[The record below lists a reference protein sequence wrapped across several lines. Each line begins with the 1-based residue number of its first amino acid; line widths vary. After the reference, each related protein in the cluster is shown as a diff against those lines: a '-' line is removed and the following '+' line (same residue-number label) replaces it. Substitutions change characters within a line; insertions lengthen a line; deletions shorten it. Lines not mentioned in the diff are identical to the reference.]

1 MAAPPNRKDES
12 DELLKRADALLM
24 RMRGAE
30 KPAAAAGAPEVPTLT
45 ETVASQGED
54 PGIPTLTEVIPAE
67 RLPAVPTASGEIISR
82 VQAQNLE
89 HIVYQKLR
97 RDLDQQIT
105 QIMQERFMPEI
116 GSALDA
122 ALAKISMDIKADING
137 MVHASIEETLR
148 AQLKNLRVAVEG
160 SDALREATAAS
171 GIMPAFSD
179 SSSSAMALAKSFE
192 PAAIEARWYSTWE
205 KNGYFRAGL
214 EESNPNRYCILLPPP
229 NVTGTLHMGHAFQH
243 TLMDALTRYHR
254 MRGYNTLWQPG
265 TDHAGIATQ
274 IVVERQL
281 EAEGVSRRAL
291 GREKFVERVWRW
303 KEESGSAITR
313 QMRRLGASC
322 DWGRER
328 FTMDEGLSAVVTEVF
343 VRLHQQGL
351 IYRGKRLVN
360 WDPVLKSAVS
370 DLEVE
375 SEEEHGSLWH
385 IRYPL
390 ASGADFLVVA
400 TTRPETMLGDV
411 AVAVHPDDPRYQ
423 GYIGE
428 QVLLPL
434 TGRRIPV
441 IADDT
446 VDPAF
451 GSGCVKITPAHD
463 FNDFLVWLRH
473 KEVISQSLKN
483 SGYQQQYPPSI
494 FKKDARLKDSPLD
507 DFEFGHKAAAGGGVH
522 ADDASGLLGKSSSE
536 LLPSAYRGL
545 DRYEA
550 REKILADLKDQG
562 LIAEV
567 TPHKLKVPRCGRT
580 GAVVE
585 PMLTDQWFVKMD
597 SLAKAGLDAVA
608 RGEVRFVP
616 ENWTATYNQWLTG
629 IQDWCISRQLWW
641 GHRIPAWYDSEGNIF
656 VARTKQEA
664 QARHRQAML
673 ERVRAGEK
681 VTASELRQ
689 DEDVLDT
696 WFSSALWPFSTLG
709 WPADNPALRLYL
721 PSSVLVTGFD
731 IIFFWVARMVMMT
744 LPFTGKVPFRE
755 VYITGLVRD
764 AEGQK
769 MSKSKGNVLD
779 PLDIVDGIG
788 LEALV
793 KNRTASLMDP
803 RQAEAIEAAT
813 RRQFPKGIPAFG
825 TDALRFTFA
834 SLASHGRDI
843 KFDLSRC
850 DGYRNF
856 CNKLWNATRFVLMN
870 CEGRDTGLDEALPVE
885 FSIADRWITS
895 RLQRAEAEVGQAFR
909 DYRFDNLARAI
920 YELTWDEYCD
930 WYVEL
935 AKVQLAAGGEA
946 RERATRRTL
955 ARVLE
960 TVLRLAHPV
969 IPFITEE
976 LWQKVAP
983 LAGKIPP
990 SPPLSK
996 GGTECGIP
1004 GPPLSKGGSEG
1015 GISIMLARYPEPQPE
1030 KLDEAAERELAL
1042 LKDLTNACRTLR
1054 SEMNVAPSQKLPLLI
1069 QGDRARLAPFV
1080 PYLIALARLT
1090 EVVIVEGALPAA
1102 GAPVSIV
1109 GEYRLMLKIEVNM
1122 SAERERLHK
1131 ERLRLEAEIAKA
1143 QGKLDNPGFVE
1154 RAPPLIVA
1162 QEKERL
1168 ARFAATL
1175 EKVNEQLQ
1183 QLG

>member
-1 MAAPPNRKDES
+1 MAEPLAPKDEG
-12 DELLKRADALLM
+12 DELLKRADALLS
-24 RMRGAE
+24 RMRGAGTG
-30 KPAAAAGAPEVPTLT
+30 AAAAREVPTLD
-45 ETVASQGED
+45 ETVAPRGAD

-67 RLPAVPTASGEIISR
+67 RLPVVPVASGEVISR

-89 HIVYQKLR
+89 HSLYQKLK
-97 RDLDQQIT
+97 RDIDQQIT
-105 QIMQERFMPEI
+105 KIMQERFMPDI
-116 GSALDA
+116 GAALDA
-122 ALAKISMDIKADING
+122 ALARISQEIKADING
-137 MVHASIEETLR
+137 MVRASIEETLR
-148 AQLKNLRVAVEG
+148 AQLKNLRVAVNAR
-160 SDALREATAAS
+160 SALQEAATAVAAPGSPGPAAS
-171 GIMPAFSD
+171 AT
-179 SSSSAMALAKSFE
+179 ALAKSFE
-192 PAAIEARWYSTWE
+192 PAAIEARWYSAWE
-205 KNGYFRAGL
+205 RSGAFQAGL
-214 EESNPNRYCILLPPP
+214 DESNPLRYCILLPPP

-281 EAEGVSRRAL
+281 EAEGTSRLAL
-291 GREKFVERVWRW
+291 GRERFIERVWRW

-328 FTMDEGLSAVVTEVF
+328 FTLDEGLSAVVTEVF
-343 VRLHQQGL
+343 VRLHEQGL

-375 SEEEHGSLWH
+375 SEEEAGSLWH

-390 ASGADFLVVA
+390 ASGADFLIVA
-400 TTRPETMLGDV
+400 TTRPETLLGDV
-411 AVAVHPDDPRYQ
+411 AVAVHPGDLRYLA
-423 GYIGE
+423 YIGQE
-428 QVLLPL
+428 VLLPL

-441 IADDT
+441 IGDKA
-446 VDPAF
+446 VDPEF
-451 GSGCVKITPAHD
+451 GTGCVKVTPAHD
-463 FNDFLVWLRH
+463 FNDFQVGLRH
-473 KEVISQSLKN
+473 GLEPIVIFTL
-483 SGYQQQYPPSI
+483 
-494 FKKDARLKDSPLD
+494 DARMNENAP
-507 DFEFGHKAAAGGGVH
+507 A
-522 ADDASGLLGKSSSE
+522 
-536 LLPSAYRGL
+536 AYRGL
-545 DRYEA
+545 DRFEA
-550 REKILADLKDQG
+550 RAKVLADLKDQG

-567 TPHKLKVPRCGRT
+567 TPHKLAVPRCGRT

-585 PMLTDQWFVKMD
+585 PMLTDQWFVRME
-597 SLAKAGLDAVA
+597 SLAQAGLEAVA

-616 ENWTATYNQWLTG
+616 ENWTATYNQWLEH

-656 VARTKQEA
+656 VARTRQEA

-673 ERVRAGEK
+673 ERVRSGGRI
-681 VTASELRQ
+681 TSSDLRQ

-744 LPFTGKVPFRE
+744 APFTGKVPFRE

-769 MSKSKGNVLD
+769 MSKSKGNILD

-788 LEALV
+788 LDALLE
-793 KNRTASLMDP
+793 KRTASLLDP
-803 RQAEAIEAAT
+803 RQAEDIAATT
-813 RRQFPKGIPAFG
+813 RRQFPRGIPAFG

-870 CEGRDTGLDEALPVE
+870 CEGRDTGLDETLPVE
-885 FSIADRWITS
+885 LSAADRWIVS
-895 RLQRAEAEVGQAFR
+895 RLQRAEAEAERAFR
-909 DYRFDNLARAI
+909 EYRFDNLARAI

-946 RERATRRTL
+946 ASRGTRRTL

-960 TVLRLAHPV
+960 AILRLAHPV

-983 LAGKIPP
+983 LAGRHGP
-990 SPPLSK
+990 SV
-996 GGTECGIP
+996 
-1004 GPPLSKGGSEG
+1004 
-1015 GISIMLARYPEPQPE
+1015 MLARYPEPQPE
-1030 KLDEAAERELAL
+1030 KLDDAAEREITL

-1054 SEMNVAPSQKLPLLI
+1054 AEMNVAVSQKLPLLI
-1069 QGDRARLAPFV
+1069 QGEPARLAPFV
-1080 PYLIALARLT
+1080 PYLVALARLS

-1109 GEYRLMLKIEVNM
+1109 GEHRLMLKIEVNM

-1143 QGKLDNPGFVE
+1143 QAKLENPAFVE

-1168 ARFAATL
+1168 ARHVAMLA
-1175 EKVNEQLQ
+1175 KVNEQLQ
-1183 QLG
+1183 QLA

>member
-1 MAAPPNRKDES
+1 MAEHPNLEDEG
-12 DELLKRADALLM
+12 DDLLKRADALLM
-24 RMRGAE
+24 RMRGAG
-30 KPAAAAGAPEVPTLT
+30 KPAATAGAPEVPTLT
-45 ETVASQGED
+45 ESVASQDTD
-54 PGIPTLTEVIPAE
+54 PGIPTLTEIIPAE
-67 RLPAVPTASGEIISR
+67 RLPAIPLASGEVISR

-89 HIVYQKLR
+89 HTVYQKLK
-97 RDLDQQIT
+97 RDLDEQIT
-105 QIMQERFMPEI
+105 QIMQERFIPEI
-116 GSALDA
+116 GTALDA
-122 ALAKISMDIKADING
+122 ALAKISQDIKADIND
-137 MVHASIEETLR
+137 MVRASTEETLR
-148 AQLKNLRVAVEG
+148 AQIKNLRVAAEATA
-160 SDALREATAAS
+160 ALREATAAS
-171 GIMPAFSD
+171 DMRTAFSD

-214 EESNPNRYCILLPPP
+214 DESNPNRYCILLPPP

-281 EAEGVSRRAL
+281 EAEGTSRRAL
-291 GREKFVERVWRW
+291 GREQFVQRVWRW

-343 VRLHQQGL
+343 VRLHEQGL

-411 AVAVHPDDPRYQ
+411 AVAVHPDDPRYR
-423 GYIGE
+423 GYIGQ
-428 QVLLPL
+428 QVFLPL

-441 IADDT
+441 VADDY

-463 FNDFLVWLRH
+463 FNDYQVGLRH
-473 KEVISQSLKN
+473 NLEPL
-483 SGYQQQYPPSI
+483 GI
-494 FKKDARLKDSPLD
+494 FTLEARVNDNAP
-507 DFEFGHKAAAGGGVH
+507 A
-522 ADDASGLLGKSSSE
+522 
-536 LLPSAYRGL
+536 AYRGL

-562 LIAEV
+562 LIADV
-567 TPHKLKVPRCGRT
+567 TPHKLMVPRCGRT

-681 VTASELRQ
+681 VTASDLKQ

-744 LPFTGKVPFRE
+744 LPFTGKVPFHE

-834 SLASHGRDI
+834 SLASHGRDV

-870 CEGRDTGLDEALPVE
+870 CEGRDTGIDETLPVE
-885 FSIADRWITS
+885 FSVADRWITS
-895 RLQRAEAEVGQAFR
+895 RLQRAEAEIGQAFR

-935 AKVQLAAGGEA
+935 AKVQLGDQDAQRRVGGEA

-960 TVLRLAHPV
+960 TLLRLAHPV

-983 LAGKIPP
+983 LAGTIPP
-990 SPPLSK
+990 SPPLLK
-996 GGTECGIP
+996 GGT
-1004 GPPLSKGGSEG
+1004 EG

-1030 KLDEAAERELAL
+1030 KLDELAEREVAL
-1042 LKDLTNACRTLR
+1042 LKELTNACRTLR
-1054 SEMNVAPSQKLPLLI
+1054 AEMNVAPSQKLPLLI

-1080 PYLIALARLT
+1080 PYLTALARLT

-1109 GEYRLMLKIEVNM
+1109 GDYRLMLKIEVNM

-1143 QGKLDNPGFVE
+1143 RGKLDNPGFVE

-1175 EKVNEQLQ
+1175 EKINEQLQ
-1183 QLG
+1183 KLT

>member
-1 MAAPPNRKDES
+1 MAEQPNRKDES
-12 DELLKRADALLM
+12 DELLKRADALLT
-24 RMRGAE
+24 RLRGAGT
-30 KPAAAAGAPEVPTLT
+30 PAAASAAREIPTLT
-45 ETVASQGED
+45 EPVAAQGAE
-54 PGIPTLTEVIPAE
+54 PGIPTLTEIVPAE
-67 RLPAVPTASGEIISR
+67 RLLAASGEVISR

-89 HIVYQKLR
+89 HTLYQKLK
-97 RDLDQQIT
+97 RDLDQQIA
-105 QIMQERFMPEI
+105 QVVQDRFMPDI
-116 GSALDA
+116 GAALDA

-137 MVHASIEETLR
+137 MVRASIDETLR
-148 AQLKNLRVAVEG
+148 AQLQNLRVAV
-160 SDALREATAAS
+160 DAKAALQEAEAA
-171 GIMPAFSD
+171 AEK
-179 SSSSAMALAKSFE
+179 SASADPSASAAALAKSFE
-192 PAAIEARWYSTWE
+192 PAAIETRWYSTWE

-214 EESNPNRYCILLPPP
+214 DESNPRRYCILLPPP

-254 MRGYNTLWQPG
+254 MRGYSTLWQPG

-281 EAEGVSRRAL
+281 EAEGVSRREL
-291 GREKFVERVWRW
+291 GRERFIERVWRW

-322 DWGRER
+322 DWARER

-343 VRLHQQGL
+343 VRLHEQGL

-375 SEEEHGSLWH
+375 SEEEHGTLWH

-411 AVAVHPDDPRYQ
+411 AVAVHPDDDRYRAYVGQ
-423 GYIGE
+423 

-441 IADDT
+441 IADDY

-463 FNDFLVWLRH
+463 FNDYQVGLRH
-473 KEVISQSLKN
+473 QLEPL
-483 SGYQQQYPPSI
+483 PI
-494 FKKDARLKDSPLD
+494 FTLDARVNDNAP
-507 DFEFGHKAAAGGGVH
+507 A
-522 ADDASGLLGKSSSE
+522 
-536 LLPSAYRGL
+536 AYRGL
-545 DRYEA
+545 DRFEA
-550 REKILADLKDQG
+550 REKVLADLKEQG
-562 LIAEV
+562 LIAEA

-597 SLAKAGLDAVA
+597 SLAKAGLEAVA

-673 ERVRAGEK
+673 ERVRAGAK
-681 VTASELRQ
+681 VTASDLRQ

-721 PSSVLVTGFD
+721 PSSALVTGFD

-769 MSKSKGNVLD
+769 MSKSKGNILD

-788 LEALV
+788 LDALV
-793 KNRTASLMDP
+793 EKRTASLMDP
-803 RQAEAIEAAT
+803 RQAESIAAAT
-813 RRQFPKGIPAFG
+813 RRQYQKGIPAFG

-856 CNKLWNATRFVLMN
+856 CNKVWNATRFVLMN
-870 CEGRDTGLDEALPVE
+870 CAGRDTGTDEQLPVE
-885 FSIADRWITS
+885 LSVADRWIVS
-895 RLQRAEAEVGQAFR
+895 RLQRAEAEAQRAFR
-909 DYRFDNLARAI
+909 EYRFDNLARAI
-920 YELTWDEYCD
+920 YELAWDEYCD

-946 RERATRRTL
+946 VSRATRRTL

-960 TVLRLAHPV
+960 TILRLAHPV

-983 LAGKIPP
+983 LAGKH
-990 SPPLSK
+990 
-996 GGTECGIP
+996 
-1004 GPPLSKGGSEG
+1004 GP
-1015 GISIMLARYPEPQPE
+1015 SIMLARYPEPQPE
-1030 KLDEAAERELAL
+1030 KLDEAAEREIAL

-1054 SEMNVAPSQKLPLLI
+1054 AEMNVAPSQKLPLLI
-1069 QGDRARLAPFV
+1069 QGDRGRLEPFA
-1080 PYLIALARLT
+1080 PYLVALARLA

-1109 GEYRLMLKIEVNM
+1109 GDYRLMLKIDVDM
-1122 SAERERLHK
+1122 SAERERLHR
-1131 ERLRLEAEIAKA
+1131 ERLRLEAEIAKCEA
-1143 QGKLDNPGFVE
+1143 KLANPAFIE

-1168 ARFAATL
+1168 ARFRDTL
-1175 EKVNEQLQ
+1175 EKTSEQLQ
-1183 QLG
+1183 QLA

>member
-1 MAAPPNRKDES
+1 MAEQPNRKDEG
-12 DELLKRADALLM
+12 DELLKRADALLT
-24 RMRGAE
+24 RMRGAGN
-30 KPAAAAGAPEVPTLT
+30 PAAAGAPGIPTLT
-45 ETVASQGED
+45 ETVASQGAD

-67 RLPAVPTASGEIISR
+67 RLPAIAPASGEVISR

-89 HIVYQKLR
+89 HTVYQKLK
-97 RDLDQQIT
+97 RDLDEQIT

-122 ALAKISMDIKADING
+122 ALAKISQDIKADING
-137 MVHASIEETLR
+137 MVRASMEETLR
-148 AQLKNLRVAVEG
+148 VQIRNLRVAAEATA
-160 SDALREATAAS
+160 ALREATAAS
-171 GIMPAFSD
+171 GTMPASSE

-214 EESNPNRYCILLPPP
+214 DESNPNRYCILLPPP

-254 MRGYNTLWQPG
+254 MRGYDTLWQPG

-281 EAEGVSRRAL
+281 EAEGASRLAL
-291 GREKFVERVWRW
+291 GREKFIERVWRW

-313 QMRRLGASC
+313 QMRRIGASC

-343 VRLHQQGL
+343 VRLHEQGL

-375 SEEEHGSLWH
+375 SEEEEGHLWH

-411 AVAVHPDDPRYQ
+411 AVAVHPDDPRYRR
-423 GYIGE
+423 YIGE

-441 IADDT
+441 VADDY

-463 FNDFLVWLRH
+463 FNDYQVGLRH
-473 KEVISQSLKN
+473 KLEPL
-483 SGYQQQYPPSI
+483 GI
-494 FKKDARLKDSPLD
+494 FTLEARINDNAP
-507 DFEFGHKAAAGGGVH
+507 A
-522 ADDASGLLGKSSSE
+522 
-536 LLPSAYRGL
+536 AYRGL
-545 DRYEA
+545 DCYQA
-550 REKILADLKDQG
+550 REKVLADLKDQG

-567 TPHKLKVPRCGRT
+567 TPHKLMVPRCGRT

-681 VTASELRQ
+681 VTRSELKQ

-793 KNRTASLMDP
+793 TNRTASLMDP

-870 CEGRDTGLDEALPVE
+870 CEGRDTGIDETLPVE
-885 FSIADRWITS
+885 FSVADRWITS
-895 RLQRAEAEVGQAFR
+895 RLQRAEAEARQAFR

-955 ARVLE
+955 ARLLE
-960 TVLRLAHPV
+960 AILRLAHPV

-996 GGTECGIP
+996 GGTEIP
-1004 GPPLSKGGSEG
+1004 LVPPLSKGGSEG

-1030 KLDEAAERELAL
+1030 KLDEAAEREVAL

-1054 SEMNVAPSQKLPLLI
+1054 AEMNVAPSQKLPLLI

-1080 PYLIALARLT
+1080 PYLTALARLT

-1162 QEKERL
+1162 QERERL
-1168 ARFAATL
+1168 ARFTATL

>member
-1 MAAPPNRKDES
+1 MAEQPNHKDES
-12 DELLKRADALLM
+12 DELLKRADALLT
-24 RMRGAE
+24 RLRGGGT
-30 KPAAAAGAPEVPTLT
+30 PAAAPAGPDIPTLT
-45 ETVASQGED
+45 EPPAAHGAD

-67 RLPAVPTASGEIISR
+67 RLPAVSTASGEVISR

-89 HIVYQKLR
+89 HSLYQKLK

-105 QIMQERFMPEI
+105 KIMQERFMPDI
-116 GSALDA
+116 GNALDA
-122 ALAKISMDIKADING
+122 ALAKISQEIKADING
-137 MVHASIEETLR
+137 MVRASIEETLR
-148 AQLKNLRVAVEG
+148 AQLKNLRVAVEART
-160 SDALREATAAS
+160 ALHEAAAS
-171 GIMPAFSD
+171 DRMPAFPD
-179 SSSSAMALAKSFE
+179 ASSSATALARSFE
-192 PAAIEARWYSTWE
+192 PAAIEARWYAVWE
-205 KNGYFRAGL
+205 RSGYFRASL
-214 EESNPNRYCILLPPP
+214 DEANPRRYCILLPPP

-254 MRGYNTLWQPG
+254 MRGYSTLWQPG

-281 EAEGVSRRAL
+281 EAEGTARRAL

-303 KEESGSAITR
+303 KEESGSTITR

-343 VRLHQQGL
+343 VRLHEQGL

-375 SEEEHGSLWH
+375 SEEESGTLWH

-390 ASGADFLVVA
+390 ASGADFLIVA
-400 TTRPETMLGDV
+400 TTRPETLLGDV

-423 GYIGE
+423 AWIG
-428 QVLLPL
+428 QPVLLPL

-441 IADDT
+441 IADDY
-446 VDPAF
+446 VDPEF
-451 GSGCVKITPAHD
+451 GSGCVKVTPAHD
-463 FNDFLVWLRH
+463 FNDYQVGLRH
-473 KEVISQSLKN
+473 QLEPI
-483 SGYQQQYPPSI
+483 GI
-494 FKKDARLKDSPLD
+494 FTLDARMNDNAP
-507 DFEFGHKAAAGGGVH
+507 A
-522 ADDASGLLGKSSSE
+522 
-536 LLPSAYRGL
+536 AYRGL

-550 REKILADLKDQG
+550 REKVLADLKEQG
-562 LIAEV
+562 LIAQAA
-567 TPHKLKVPRCGRT
+567 PHKLMVPRCGRT

-616 ENWTATYNQWLTG
+616 ENWTATYNQWLDH

-673 ERVRAGEK
+673 ERVRGGGK
-681 VTASELRQ
+681 ITSSDLQQ

-709 WPADNPALRLYL
+709 WPADNPALRMYL

-744 LPFTGKVPFRE
+744 LPFTGKPPFRE

-769 MSKSKGNVLD
+769 MSKSKGNILD

-788 LEALV
+788 LEALLE
-793 KNRTASLMDP
+793 KRTTSLMDP
-803 RQAEAIEAAT
+803 RQAGDIAEAT

-870 CEGRDTGLDEALPVE
+870 CAGHDTGIDETLPVE
-885 FSIADRWITS
+885 LSVADRWITS
-895 RLQRAEAEVGQAFR
+895 RLQRAEAEVREAFR
-909 DYRFDNLARAI
+909 EYRFDNLARAI

-935 AKVQLAAGGEA
+935 AKVQLATGGEA
-946 RERATRRTL
+946 RSRATRRTL
-955 ARVLE
+955 VRVLE
-960 TVLRLAHPV
+960 TILRLAHPV

-976 LWQKVAP
+976 LWQKVVP
-983 LAGKIPP
+983 LAGK
-990 SPPLSK
+990 S
-996 GGTECGIP
+996 
-1004 GPPLSKGGSEG
+1004 GP
-1015 GISIMLARYPEPQPE
+1015 SIMLARYPEAQPE
-1030 KLDEAAERELAL
+1030 KIDEAAEREIAL

-1054 SEMNVAPSQKLPLLI
+1054 AEMNVAPSQKLPLLI
-1069 QGDRARLAPFV
+1069 QGDRARLEPFV
-1080 PYLIALARLT
+1080 PYLAALARLS
-1090 EVVIVEGALPAA
+1090 EVVIVEGTLPAA

-1109 GEYRLMLKIEVNM
+1109 GAYRLMLKIEVDM

-1131 ERLRLEAEIAKA
+1131 ERLRLEAEIAKCEA
-1143 QGKLDNPGFVE
+1143 RLANPAFVE

-1168 ARFAATL
+1168 ARFRDML
-1175 EKVNEQLQ
+1175 GKIGEQLG
-1183 QLG
+1183 QLS

>member
-1 MAAPPNRKDES
+1 MAEQPDRKDEG
-12 DELLKRADALLM
+12 DELLKRADALLT
-24 RMRGAE
+24 RLRGVG

-45 ETVASQGED
+45 ETLAPQGAD
-54 PGIPTLTEVIPAE
+54 PGIPTLTEVIPVE
-67 RLPAVPTASGEIISR
+67 WLPAVPAASGEVISR

-89 HIVYQKLR
+89 HAVYQKLK

-105 QIMQERFMPEI
+105 QVMQERFMPDI
-116 GSALDA
+116 GAALDA
-122 ALAKISMDIKADING
+122 ALAKISLDIKADING
-137 MVHASIEETLR
+137 MVRASIDETLR
-148 AQLKNLRVAVEG
+148 AQLKSLHDAAEA
-160 SDALREATAAS
+160 SAALRDATAAS
-171 GIMPAFSD
+171 GMMAAYSD

-205 KNGYFRAGL
+205 KNGAFRAGL
-214 EESNPNRYCILLPPP
+214 DESNPNRYCILLPPP

-281 EAEGVSRRAL
+281 EAEGTSRRAL

-343 VRLHQQGL
+343 VRLHELGL

-411 AVAVHPDDPRYQ
+411 AVAVHPDDSRYQ
-423 GYIGE
+423 RYIGE

-441 IADDT
+441 IADDY

-463 FNDFLVWLRH
+463 FNDYQVGLRH
-473 KEVISQSLKN
+473 KLEPLGILTLE
-483 SGYQQQYPPSI
+483 
-494 FKKDARLKDSPLD
+494 ARVNDNAP
-507 DFEFGHKAAAGGGVH
+507 V
-522 ADDASGLLGKSSSE
+522 
-536 LLPSAYRGL
+536 AYRGL

-550 REKILADLKDQG
+550 REKVLADLKDQG

-616 ENWTATYNQWLTG
+616 ENWTTTYNQWLTG

-681 VTASELRQ
+681 VTTSDLRQ

-870 CEGRDTGLDEALPVE
+870 CEGRDTGLDETLPVE
-885 FSIADRWITS
+885 LSVADRWITS
-895 RLQRAEAEVGQAFR
+895 RLQRAEAEVRQAFR

-935 AKVQLAAGGEA
+935 AKVQLGGQDAQGRVGGEE
-946 RERATRRTL
+946 RGRATRRTL

-960 TVLRLAHPV
+960 SLLRLAHPV

-983 LAGKIPP
+983 LAGKH
-990 SPPLSK
+990 
-996 GGTECGIP
+996 
-1004 GPPLSKGGSEG
+1004 GP
-1015 GISIMLARYPEPQPE
+1015 SIMLARYPEPQPE
-1030 KLDEAAERELAL
+1030 KLDEAAERELYL

-1054 SEMNVAPSQKLPLLI
+1054 AEMNVAPSQKLPLLI

-1080 PYLIALARLT
+1080 PYLTALARLT

-1168 ARFAATL
+1168 ARFTATL
-1175 EKVNEQLQ
+1175 AKVNEQLQ
-1183 QLG
+1183 QLS